1 MIASL
6 YALLFGTAT
15 LTSAIPVVERR
26 AVQALNQAA
35 FAEAQQRDDT
45 ATRAFS
51 STEIKVSNQVGSS
64 IGSLVL
70 TSCRLQMGDVSSLMS
85 YLEISVQI

>member
-1 MIASL
+1 MITQIS
-6 YALLFGTAT
+6 ALLVGAAT

-26 AVQALNQAA
+26 AVQELNQAA

-51 STEIKVSNQVGSS
+51 STEIKVCPN
-64 IGSLVL
+64 IISLCL
-70 TSCRLQMGDVSSLMS
+70 DQN
-85 YLEISVQI
+85 